1 MSRYR
6 INIERLNISL
16 HGVSATI
23 AEETSQNLEA
33 ELKRQLG
40 AMRISQRGTTESG
53 FFDLG
58 PLQIE
63 PNTDS
68 ATLRSLIAERLC
80 TVMQHELHA
89 SEANEDIDEFGEA
102 GS

>member
-6 INIERLNISL
+6 INIERLNVSL
-16 HGVSATI
+16 HGVSATV
-23 AEETSQNLEA
+23 AEEASQNLEA

-40 AMRISQRGTTESG
+40 AMRISHRGATEPG
-53 FFDLG
+53 FFDMG
-58 PLQIE
+58 PLQVD
-63 PNTDS
+63 PNIDS

-89 SEANEDIDEFGEA
+89 SEANEYSDAFREA